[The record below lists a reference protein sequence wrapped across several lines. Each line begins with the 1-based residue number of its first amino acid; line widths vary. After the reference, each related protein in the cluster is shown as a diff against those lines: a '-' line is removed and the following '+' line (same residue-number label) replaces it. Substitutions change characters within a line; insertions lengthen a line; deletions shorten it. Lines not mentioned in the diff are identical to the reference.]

1 MYVPLGAANIA
12 EVVWEW
18 LSRAA
23 RPAYLDADWA
33 YKYQKGCDTPGWSTL
48 SKGSLA
54 GVRFG
59 GGGGDVGG
67 DVGGV
72 VGGDVQAVSAG
83 AAVGGGRVERE
94 PLRLYGASEAGL
106 LPIGHMASQGKP

>member
-1 MYVPLGAANIA
+1 M
-12 EVVWEW
+12 
-18 LSRAA
+18 
-23 RPAYLDADWA
+23 
-33 YKYQKGCDTPGWSTL
+33 

-67 DVGGV
+67 V
-72 VGGDVQAVSAG
+72 VGGDIQAVSAG

-106 LPIGHMASQGKP
+106 LSMTAVPFGTTPIGKP